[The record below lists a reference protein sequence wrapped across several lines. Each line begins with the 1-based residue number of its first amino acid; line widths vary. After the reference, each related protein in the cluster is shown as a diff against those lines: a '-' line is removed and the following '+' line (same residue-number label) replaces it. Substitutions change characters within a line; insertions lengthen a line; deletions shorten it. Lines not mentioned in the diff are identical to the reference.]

1 MIGISLN
8 EHSQKLIRS
17 EELAGFYCTEINW
30 HAAEVK
36 QYSAEMVCRILPGSA
51 EFLVNKLKKFV
62 SFN

>member
-8 EHSQKLIRS
+8 QHSQKLICS
-17 EELAGFYCTEINW
+17 EGLAGFCCTEINW

-36 QYSAEMVCRILPGSA
+36 QCRTEMVCLILPGSGG
-51 EFLVNKLKKFV
+51 FLVNKLKKFV